1 MIEQQRCWI
10 AYILPVAHFA
20 SGSYF
25 RLFNPGPLPT
35 EPPFST
41 RKKHRTPTNKPK
53 ESLGKILCTHH
64 SAVAISLRAPSWPS
78 PPNSIDAD
86 SRARFGCVSPLRI
99 ELTDAIYHKR
109 RRSRGRRN
117 EEPGEED
124 QHCERKSIGGVGT
137 YINARR
143 GHLAAEEVC
152 RASADC
158 GPIEQI

>member
-1 MIEQQRCWI
+1 MLGSLYPSRCSI
-10 AYILPVAHFA
+10 C
-20 SGSYF
+20 F
-25 RLFNPGPLPT
+25 RLIFSAFQPPPTPNRSTLLQHSLPNT
-35 EPPFST
+35 
-41 RKKHRTPTNKPK
+41 KKLRAPTNKPK
-53 ESLGKILCTHH
+53 ESLGEVLCTHH
-64 SAVAISLRAPSWPS
+64 PAVAISLRAPSWPS
-78 PPNSIDAD
+78 PPNSIDAG

-99 ELTDAIYHKR
+99 KLTGAIYHKR

-137 YINARR
+137 YINARG
-143 GHLAAEEVC
+143 GHLAGEEVC